1 GMNIDE
7 IERKID
13 EAIEKEDYE
22 TLLSL
27 LNKRKELMEGLPK
40 DKLSEI
46 LEKDRKRLE
55 IIEKRKTALFQEINV
70 IREARSSLQK

>member
-1 GMNIDE
+1 MNIDE

-70 IREARSSLQK
+70 IREARSSLQ